1 MKKQIFTLFLLL
13 NSLLLFAQDEIP
25 EYGKIDKADLLLK
38 ECEYDK
44 TAGAYKL
51 LSLGDVDYEMVNG
64 KFNIVNDRRVRIK
77 ILNEEGLK
85 KAHVA
90 IQFYNNSGYK
100 AIKDITAITY
110 NLDNTGN
117 IVTSTM
123 SKDSIKPKK
132 INNKL
137 AEVSFNMPDV
147 KVGSVIE
154 YEFSYVE
161 KSIANIDEWYF
172 QDDIPTR
179 FSLYNVAVPYM
190 FKFETSVYAYQEIE
204 QQNSVT
210 NQNATFRKDK
220 LAYASAVKTYILRDV
235 PALEKEP
242 FMGSVKDYLQ
252 RIAFRLTQVEYGN
265 GEKEEVNSE
274 WPKVTKDLLDDA
286 DFGVQLKKKLTRTKK
301 LDDTLSNVTGDYNK
315 MAVIYEYVRKNI
327 KWNGD
332 ESVFASKEVSQV
344 WDKKLGNSADLN
356 FALIILLRDADLHA
370 YPLLVS
376 TNENGMVNTKDPLL
390 RHFNVTMACVIID
403 GKKYILNAA
412 DKYNMP
418 NLVPSNVLANNGF
431 IVDKEHGGFITLS
444 AESGA
449 SKNEVSV
456 VAIITSDDTLRG
468 TASIKSYAYA
478 KDAEL
483 KRLQGEND
491 TLETFYT
498 RSYDGMKIHCSD
510 FTNLEMDTV
519 ALQQEFDFSMPL
531 TTLRDNKAF
540 TLNLFQGFDKNP
552 FEAEKR
558 KTDIDYN
565 YKRSYT
571 IVGAI
576 EIPDNYQIK
585 EIPKNTR
592 INMSDSG
599 IVMERIVKIE
609 KNSLDFRITLD
620 ITNTLY
626 EYKSYPLLRD
636 FYNKLYSALAE
647 QVVLVRKKAKSK

>member
-13 NSLLLFAQDEIP
+13 NSLLLFAQEEIP

-38 ECEYDK
+38 ECEFDK
-44 TAGAYKL
+44 DAGAYKL

-85 KAHVA
+85 KAHVV

-100 AIKDITAITY
+100 AIKDITGITY

-117 IVTSTM
+117 IVTTTM

-154 YEFSYVE
+154 YEYSYVE
-161 KSIANIDEWYF
+161 KSIGNIDDWYF

-179 FSLYNVAVPYM
+179 FSLYNVSVPYM
-190 FKFETSVYAYQEIE
+190 FKFETTVYTYQEIE
-204 QQNSVT
+204 QENSVT
-210 NQNATFRKDK
+210 NQNATFRRDK
-220 LAYASAVKTYILRDV
+220 LAYASTVKSYILRDV
-235 PALEKEP
+235 PALKKEP

-252 RIAFRLTQVEYGN
+252 HIAFRLTQVEYGN

-274 WPKVTKDLLDDA
+274 WPKVTKNLLDDA
-286 DFGVQLKKKLTRTKK
+286 DFGVQLKKKLNRTKK
-301 LDDTLSNVTGDYNK
+301 LDDNLSNVTGDYNK
-315 MAVIYEYVRKNI
+315 MAVIYGYVRKNI

-332 ESVFASKEVSQV
+332 ESVFASKEVSQA
-344 WDKKLGNSADLN
+344 WDKKSGNTADLN
-356 FALIILLRDADLHA
+356 FALIILLRDAGLHA

-376 TNENGMVNTKDPLL
+376 TNENGMVNTKAPLL
-390 RHFNVTMACVIID
+390 RQFNVTMTCVIID

-412 DKYNMP
+412 DKYNSS
-418 NLVPSNVLANNGF
+418 NLVPSNVIDNNGF
-431 IVDKEHGGFITLS
+431 IVDTEQGGFIPLTTDKEPS
-444 AESGA
+444 RNMVA
-449 SKNEVSV
+449 V
-456 VAIITSDDTLRG
+456 VAVISTDDTLRG
-468 TASIKSYAYA
+468 SASIKSYDYA
-478 KDAEL
+478 KDIEV
-483 KRLQGEND
+483 KRLQDEND
-491 TLETFYT
+491 TLETFYSK
-498 RSYDGMKIHCSD
+498 SYDGMKIHCSD
-510 FTNLEMDTV
+510 FTNLEMDSV

-531 TTLRDNKAF
+531 TSQGDNKTF
-540 TLNLFQGFDKNP
+540 TLNFFQGFDKNP

-565 YKRSYT
+565 YKRSYS
-571 IVGAI
+571 IVGNI

-592 INMSDSG
+592 INMPDSG
-599 IVMERIVKIE
+599 IVMERFVKTE
-609 KNSLDFRITLD
+609 KKSLEFRITLD
-620 ITNTLY
+620 ITNTFY
-626 EYKSYPLLRD
+626 DYKSYPLLRD
-636 FYNKLYSALAE
+636 FYSKVYSALAE
-647 QVVLVRKKAKSK
+647 QVVLVRKKRKSK